1 MSKSIAGA
9 AVVAASLMLAA
20 GSAGAAKP
28 KAPPK
33 ETPVTRGEVLAR
45 ENCGTCHAVAI
56 KGDSPNAKAPAFRTL
71 SKRYKLENLE
81 EALAEGIVVG
91 HGDAGMP
98 HFIFEPDDIAD
109 LIAYLKSINR

>member
-1 MSKSIAGA
+1 MFKQLALSVLAAGSLLTIAGA
-9 AVVAASLMLAA
+9 AEAS
-20 GSAGAAKP
+20 KP

-33 ETPVTRGEVLAR
+33 ETPASRGEIIAR
-45 ENCGTCHAVAI
+45 ENCASCHAIGV
-56 KGDSPNAKAPAFRTL
+56 KGDGPNPKAPPFRTL

-91 HGDAGMP
+91 HGEAEMP

-109 LIAYLKSINR
+109 LIAYLKRVNK

>member
-1 MSKSIAGA
+1 MFKPIVSAALGA
-9 AVVAASLMLAA
+9 ASFLMLA
-20 GSAGAAKP
+20 GHAGAAKP
-28 KAPPK
+28 KTPPK
-33 ETPVTRGEVLAR
+33 ETPASRGEVLAR
-45 ENCGTCHAVAI
+45 ENCGTCHAI
-56 KGDSPNAKAPAFRTL
+56 GLKGDSSNAKAPAFRTL

-109 LIAYLKSINR
+109 LIAYLKRINK